1 MRRLGNA
8 LSATMLVAASPV
20 RPDDETMTIRGGILY
35 TAAGKRV
42 ILRGVNEMLSVPTDP
57 IGARTAP

>member
-1 MRRLGNA
+1 
-8 LSATMLVAASPV
+8 MLVTASPV

>member
-1 MRRLGNA
+1 MRPLGNA

-42 ILRGVNEMLSVPTDP
+42 ILRDVNEMFSVSTDP
-57 IGARTAP
+57 TGARTAP

>member
-1 MRRLGNA
+1 
-8 LSATMLVAASPV
+8 MLVAASPV

-42 ILRGVNEMLSVPTDP
+42 ILRGVNEMLSIPTDP
-57 IGARTAP
+57 TGARTTP

>member
-42 ILRGVNEMLSVPTDP
+42 ILRGVNGMLSVPTDP
-57 IGARTAP
+57 TGARITP

>member
-1 MRRLGNA
+1 
-8 LSATMLVAASPV
+8 MLVAASPV

-42 ILRGVNEMLSVPTDP
+42 ILRGVNGMLSVPTDP
-57 IGARTAP
+57 TGARTAP